1 MSGNNIRISELVE
14 EHQKKRKRADRSD
27 DEGGAGEDCPSS
39 KRITM

>member
-27 DEGGAGEDCPSS
+27 DEGAGEDSPNHK
-39 KRITM
+39 KRSTM